1 MNSNIY
7 TYTEIPAILT
17 VQQLSEFLRI
27 GLTQAY
33 NLVRSDQLAVLRIGN
48 TIRIPR
54 HSLLRYLDVDEKHIS
69 A

>member
-1 MNSNIY
+1 MITNMY

-17 VQQLSEFLRI
+17 VQQLSEFLHI

-33 NLVRSDQLAVLRIGN
+33 NLARSDQLDVLRIGN

-54 HSLLRYLDVDEKHIS
+54 HSLLRYLGIDE
-69 A
+69 AYTPA